1 MGKGRNCAIGSFYFY
16 ISLKAIRR
24 RIAFFFGR
32 NHERQAD
39 VVSISLETIST
50 RELSGSCGG
59 RLEAAGAES
68 QKCMLETGPTV
79 SPDISVMSS
88 RGIG

>member
-39 VVSISLETIST
+39 VVSRSVWKLFL
-50 RELSGSCGG
+50 RENCQG
-59 RLEAAGAES
+59 AAGEGWK
-68 QKCMLETGPTV
+68 QREQNRKNVETGPTV